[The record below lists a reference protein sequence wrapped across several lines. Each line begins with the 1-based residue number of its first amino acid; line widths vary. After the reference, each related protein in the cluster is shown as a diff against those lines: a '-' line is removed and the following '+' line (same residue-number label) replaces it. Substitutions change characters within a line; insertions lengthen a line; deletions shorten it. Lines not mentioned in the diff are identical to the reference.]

1 MKTISQ
7 FNKSYSEEN
16 TNRFNL
22 AKYIMTIWRYIK
34 EYKIDYL
41 VIGQSNEARNCLDH
55 LNKYRKIIW

>member
-41 VIGQSNEARNCLDH
+41 VIDQSNEARTCLDH